1 MEQFTK
7 KLIDKEI
14 ETFFFN
20 KKFKFLKNQRVLITG
35 SSGFLG
41 LYISNSLIRISKTKK
56 LNLKLILCYRNKKKF
71 FDKFSF
77 YQKEK
82 EIKFFNLNNNDIT
95 KIKDK
100 IDLIIH
106 CASYANPEIY
116 NNNFLDIYDANVNLT
131 IKLCNLI
138 RKNPKA
144 QLIYISSSEIYGFLD
159 KKEIKE
165 NLYGIINPL
174 ESKSC
179 YSLSKKLAENILI
192 NYFVKYQI
200 NVKIIRLFHTLG
212 WNLDITDSRLIFNL
226 IQNFLDKKKIIEIFS
241 DKRIRRSYCYIL
253 DVIEAIFIVANKG
266 KSGEVYNVGNP
277 NNMISINKLILLLSK
292 ISHPKK
298 YKYFKIKENKNSLGI
313 KKKDYYPNIEK
324 IKKLGWKPKKNLEIS
339 LKKVY
344 SYYKM
349 NKNL

>member
-1 MEQFTK
+1 MEEFTK

-20 KKFKFLKNQRVLITG
+20 KKFKFLKNQRILVTG

-41 LYISNSLIRISKTKK
+41 FYISNSLIRISKTKK
-56 LNLKLILCYRNKKKF
+56 LNLKLILCYRNKKKI

-82 EIKFFNLNNNDIT
+82 KIKFFNLNNNDIT

-174 ESKSC
+174 KSKSC

-212 WNLDITDSRLIFNL
+212 WNLDITDSRLVFSL
-226 IQNFLDKKKIIEIFS
+226 IKNFLDKKKTIEIFS
-241 DKRIRRSYCYIL
+241 DKKIKRSYCYIL
-253 DVIEAIFIVANKG
+253 DAIEAIFIVANRG

-277 NNMISINKLILLLSK
+277 NNIISINKLILLLST
-292 ISHPKK
+292 ISQTKK
-298 YKYFKIKENKNSLGI
+298 YKRFKIKESKNSLAI
-313 KKKDYYPNIEK
+313 KKKSYYPNIEK

-344 SYYKM
+344 SYYKL